1 MKNYIILLLTI
12 MTLQVQAQVLK
23 VGDTTYYPRVSDNG
37 SIVYRQVGFFVIPP
51 TNYNPTKQYPV
62 KQIVHGV
69 GERSEG
75 KLEHLRNLTQG
86 AVYTKGGPRLYP
98 FVTPDLAKAIN
109 DSQFIAVIPT
119 YGDQF
124 QPSDINFVFDEV
136 IKNYSVDQ
144 SRLELDGFS
153 YGGGAVTRY
162 VTSSLANAQRIALA
176 VACAPVNW
184 ATNYSYVRDAE
195 LPVIVITAT
204 TDDKVNPIN
213 GKNFADG
220 INALNPKIKAKLI
233 VLPYSGHAGL
243 TEALEIYNK
252 YIPQSIY
259 SFLKQITNTS
269 PTQYPTTATTTPPPI
284 VQPPTGTLTA
294 VAKEI
299 GVTSSA
305 DIKLDGTT
313 SKGWTGASWGTI
325 SVPAGINIYSKIITG
340 GAGWI
345 TGTATLPKEGAYT
358 FVLNTYTS
366 TQSARDTIV
375 VTYQKTTVPVPVTP
389 KSYDSETRYL
399 VLSDGSRIQA
409 TATVDFITK
418 KVTIKDQAGI
428 VYTW

>member
-1 MKNYIILLLTI
+1 MKRLIILLLSI
-12 MTLQVQAQVLK
+12 IVLQVQGQSIK
-23 VGDTTYYPRVSDNG
+23 VGDTTYFPRVSDN
-37 SIVYRQVGFFVIPP
+37 SQVLRQVGFAVITP

-98 FVTPDLAKAIN
+98 FMTPDLAKAIN

-119 YGDQF
+119 YADQF

-136 IKNYSVDQ
+136 IRNFSVDQ
-144 SRLELDGFS
+144 SRLALVGFS

-162 VTSSLANAQRIALA
+162 VTSYLANAQRIALA

-195 LPVIVITAT
+195 LSVIVITAT

-243 TEALEIYNK
+243 TEMLEIYNK
-252 YIPQSIY
+252 YIPQNMY
-259 SFLKQITNTS
+259 GFLKQITNTT
-269 PTQYPTTATTTPPPI
+269 PKQYPTTTTTSPPP
-284 VQPPTGTLTA
+284 VTQPPATNLTA
-294 VAKEI
+294 KAKEI
-299 GVTSSA
+299 GVTSIA
-305 DIKLDGTT
+305 DIKLDGTAST
-313 SKGWTGASWGTI
+313 GWTGASWGLI
-325 SVPAGINIYSKIITG
+325 SVPAGVNIYSKVITG

-345 TGTATLPKEGAYT
+345 TGTATLPKEGAYM
-358 FVLNTYTS
+358 FVLNAYTAS
-366 TQSARDTIV
+366 QSARDTIV
-375 VTYQKTTVPVPVTP
+375 VTYQKTTIPVPVVPYT
-389 KSYDSETRYL
+389 YDSATGYL
-399 VLSDGSRIQA
+399 VLSDGTRLLA
-409 TATVDFITK
+409 TATVDFTTK
-418 KVTIKDQAGI
+418 KVTVKDQAGI
-428 VYTW
+428 TYTW